1 MMRGLIVSL
10 AWRSLGRNPRRTL
23 ITFVV
28 VAVAMWVIL
37 VFGMMFTKALSLSAR
52 DAAVRLLTG
61 DGQIHVAYYLDDPGV
76 GRAMPEP
83 SGRLLTA
90 LNQRP
95 VTAWAPR
102 VRVPAT
108 IRSEYRSLG
117 VTFLGVD
124 PQKERSVSDLP
135 RQVEFGR
142 YLRNGTDASIVLGK
156 HLIARLKTRI
166 GKRVIIMS
174 QAVDGHLAEQSFT
187 IVGAFGGADGPQD
200 QFAFTGLGAAQAML
214 GLSDNISEVSF
225 DATDDSALPAAID
238 TLHRAAPSLD
248 VQPWTEIEP
257 FAFAIYQETA
267 SQEVLFFAIMFA
279 LMAIGIVNAQLM
291 AVFERTREL
300 GLLQALGMKPRLIVL
315 QVMLESALLI
325 GMGVLIGDGLA
336 ALTFAPFRNGLD
348 LGALAAGAERYGAG
362 RVLHLQFQ
370 PADVV
375 TLSLAVWLLGILT
388 TLWPA
393 RRASRTNPIVA
404 MSQA

>member
-1 MMRGLIVSL
+1 MRGLLVSL

-37 VFGMMFTKALSLSAR
+37 VFGMMFTKALSLGAR
-52 DAAVRLLTG
+52 DATVRLLTG
-61 DGQIHVAYYLDDPGV
+61 EGQIHAAHYLDDPGV
-76 GRAMPEP
+76 DHAMAEP
-83 SGRLLTA
+83 SGKLLVA
-90 LNQRP
+90 LDRSP
-95 VTAWAPR
+95 VTAWASR

-108 IRSEYRSLG
+108 VRSEYRSLG

-124 PQKERSVSDLP
+124 PQKERGVSDLP
-135 RQVEFGR
+135 HQIEFGR
-142 YLRNGTDASIVLGK
+142 YLKNRADASIVLGK
-156 HLIARLKTRI
+156 HLIERLKTRI
-166 GKRVIIMS
+166 GKRVIVMS
-174 QAVDGHLAEQSFT
+174 QAADGHLAERSFT

-200 QFAFTGLGAAQAML
+200 QFAFTGIRTAQAML
-214 GLSDNISEVSF
+214 GLADNISEVSF
-225 DATDDSALPAAID
+225 DVTDESALPAAID
-238 TLHRAAPSLD
+238 SLHSVAPPLD
-248 VQPWTEIEP
+248 VQPWTAIEP

-267 SQEVLFFAIMFA
+267 SQEGIFFAIMFT

-300 GLLQALGMKPRLIVL
+300 GLLQALGMKPRLVVL
-315 QVMLESALLI
+315 QVTLESALLI

-370 PADVV
+370 AADVV
-375 TLSLAVWLLGILT
+375 MLSLAVWLLGILT

-404 MSQA
+404 MNQA